1 MNISES
7 FQLVIDDKL
16 NFSRF
21 GGCPGED
28 PGKFFYKKSTR
39 KWEISNFWGDAFLCM
54 MGNSGEGPFSPGLQ
68 NRCSDA
74 LLAPHASTDSL
85 MEPLR
90 LVIPGFVY
98 GRLARSALR
107 PPNFLVIHGL
117 MPLLETRLRRNLE
130 EKVIL
135 KIPLKP
141 L

>member
-1 MNISES
+1 MNISDE
-7 FQLVIDDKL
+7 KL

-21 GGCPGED
+21 GGVPWGGSWD
-28 PGKFFYKKSTR
+28 PGDKKSTR
-39 KWEISNFWGDAFLCM
+39 KWEIFNFWGDAFLCM
-54 MGNSGEGPFSPGLQ
+54 MGNSREGPFSPGLQ

-130 EKVIL
+130 EKAIL
-135 KIPLKP
+135 KIHLKP
-141 L
+141 YKTLQK